1 MDTAGLRS
9 EIAIA
14 GAGHDAGMFRSLAM
28 ELDEMLPVEGQDR
41 TPFGGGMS
49 QDIRIADAPLRH
61 PRFLDRHDVMTE
73 ESEFFDDGE
82 GEILIREEPG
92 HRSGHLVLADLTVDL
107 IAMTA
112 DISPGVRQVFGA
124 ERGIAPQQL
133 RFADPQASRLFEHP
147 DRDPRPYDTRFAA
160 TDSGPV
166 LDPRRGA
173 AELPHDPLKELCL
186 LGRPQVL
193 QLLLDLVNGVHG

>member
-1 MDTAGLRS
+1 MNPAALRG

-14 GAGHDAGMFRSLAM
+14 GAGHDAGMYRPLAM
-28 ELDEMLPVEGQDR
+28 ELDEVLPVEGQDR

-61 PRFLDRHDVMTE
+61 SRFLDRHDVMTE
-73 ESEFFDDGE
+73 ESELFGDGE

-92 HRSGHLVLADLTVDL
+92 HRSGLLVLADLTVDL

-112 DISPGVRQVFGA
+112 EISPGVRQIFGA
-124 ERGIAPQQL
+124 ERGIAPEQL

-147 DRDPRPYDTRFAA
+147 DWNPRPYDTRLSA
-160 TDSGPV
+160 TDPGPT
-166 LDPRRGA
+166 LDPRRGV
-173 AELPHDPLKELCL
+173 AEVPHDPLKELCL
-186 LGRPQVL
+186 LGRP
-193 QLLLDLVNGVHG
+193 